1 MTGPDKARRRARVT
15 VSVLFLVVVLPLVA
29 NTVSTYLISVW
40 TGRVE
45 SIASTWIST
54 VPDASV
60 TSVDIQ
66 ERTFYVQVRTTGELP
81 PLTDLLEQLDGQVP
95 NGLRVV
101 VDSRVGQQL
110 DVGIV
115 GQ

>member
-1 MTGPDKARRRARVT
+1 
-15 VSVLFLVVVLPLVA
+15 
-29 NTVSTYLISVW
+29 
-40 TGRVE
+40 
-45 SIASTWIST
+45 

-60 TSVDIQ
+60 TSVDVQ
-66 ERTFYVQVRTTGELP
+66 SRTFYVKVTTTGELP
-81 PLTDLLEQLDGQVP
+81 PLPDLLEDLDGQVP

-101 VDSRVGQQL
+101 VDSRVGQQI